1 MAADGDESNVVAVV
15 SVCAGRDILLFTF
28 DRIGMRL
35 GVIDAVVDVAAVT
48 ADDFVIVVV
57 AVDVAV
63 FRPLLCAGDGAIL
76 LHRKHNEERQLCII
90 QVAVVVVMT
99 DILCASVYVQQRVG
113 GQVIE

>member
-35 GVIDAVVDVAAVT
+35 GVMVLDVAAVT